1 MEQVSIKTK
10 ILVLLTVPFNMY
22 RILTLYIVKVMK
34 LKIRTQ
40 CRYFHFSD
48 SSKNVHSN
56 FTTKKPPKKQK
67 KKISES
73 HSRREN

>member
-1 MEQVSIKTK
+1 MSRSINMEQVSIKTK

-40 CRYFHFSD
+40 CTVDIFTFWIQVKMYIQISQQKTPQKTEE
-48 SSKNVHSN
+48 KN
-56 FTTKKPPKKQK
+56 K
-67 KKISES
+67 
-73 HSRREN
+73 